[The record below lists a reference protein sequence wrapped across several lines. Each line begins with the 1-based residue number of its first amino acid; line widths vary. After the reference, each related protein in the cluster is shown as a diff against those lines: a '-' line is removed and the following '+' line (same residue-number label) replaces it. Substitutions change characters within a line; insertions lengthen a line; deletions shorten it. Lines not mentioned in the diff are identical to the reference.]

1 MLLLLLCLLIFKVLC
16 ICSWV
21 IKNQKNMIES
31 HVVEDVYLIIFIICG
46 SFAVFYYHREEIT
59 TLISRWWR

>member
-1 MLLLLLCLLIFKVLC
+1 
-16 ICSWV
+16 
-21 IKNQKNMIES
+21 MIES

-59 TLISRWWR
+59 MLISRWWRVSGEAAWEPNLT